1 MRSFKLLLFFFHHL
15 LHSGKLTLHLLLLTI
30 LLYDSVVAGGGCYNT
45 APVIYFAISTN
56 VDILNT
62 MISTNI
68 VITIAHVY
76 LMYPPSISLLKK

>member
-1 MRSFKLLLFFFHHL
+1 MMLKNEIIQAIIIFFHHSHHFDL
-15 LHSGKLTLHLLLLTI
+15 RTI